1 MPHTLLDIQKLNGN
15 DQSVGLIE
23 ESLKF
28 APELEI
34 FPFRTIRGTTYKT
47 AVRTEL
53 PTTGFRKA
61 NEGQASSK
69 SKLVD
74 RLVQTY
80 VFGGNIVVDKA
91 VALADERGAAAF
103 QMMESM
109 GIAES
114 AMRNLGKQIFTG
126 TVTDD
131 KGFPGLKQATPFGA
145 KTTQG
150 DDMVINAG
158 GDAAGQCGSVYA
170 VRWGIQDIHLV
181 GGQGN
186 AFQMGAWREQLVEDS
201 DGNSYDAF
209 VNALTGWIGLQVVNQ
224 NSVRR
229 IANLDTTNTL
239 TDARLAELL
248 RTFPIGYMPD
258 AIFMSRRSRA
268 QLQTSRSVTL
278 FGQGRNRPNQEAIA
292 PLPTEYDGIPII
304 TTDSIVDDGDQ
315 ES

>member
-1 MPHTLLDIQKLNGN
+1 MPHTLLDVQKLTGN

-23 ESLKF
+23 ESLKYS
-28 APELEI
+28 PELEI
-34 FPFRTIRGTTYKT
+34 FPFRTISGITYKT
-47 AVRTEL
+47 AVRTDL
-53 PTTGFRKA
+53 PTTGFRAA

-69 SKLVD
+69 STLD
-74 RLVQTY
+74 QRMVQTY

-103 QMMESM
+103 QMMEAL
-109 GIAES
+109 GIAQS

-126 TVTDD
+126 TVTDA
-131 KGFPGLKQATPFGA
+131 KGFPGLKQSTPFGQ

-150 DDMVINAG
+150 DDMVINAT
-158 GDAAGQCGSVYA
+158 GDEAGKCGSVYA
-170 VRWGIQDIHLV
+170 VRWGIQDVHLV

-186 AFQMGAWREQLVEDS
+186 AFQMGDWREQLVD
-201 DGNSYDAF
+201 DANGNSYDAF
-209 VNALTGWIGLQVVNQ
+209 VNALTGWIGLQIVNQ

-229 IANLDTTNTL
+229 IANLDTVKTL
-239 TDARLAELL
+239 SDSLLADLL
-248 RTFPIGYMPD
+248 QTFPIGYMPD

-268 QLQTSRSVTL
+268 QLQKSRSVTL

-304 TTDSIVDDGDQ
+304 ATDSIVDDGNQ